1 MLAVV
6 TFFHFA
12 ISALAGAMAIP
23 VRAWALRRRGDAAAA
38 SSPPQGLS
46 SQPWLDLVRILAPL
60 GVCQLGGF
68 LCTNLSLKFAPVAF
82 SHTIKAS
89 ECIFTAFLALVILG
103 QRLRSAAYLALVPTA
118 VGVALSAAS
127 EMHFDLRGLVAALG
141 SNTFFAGRSVLSTR
155 VLGTTALNASTLY
168 WCARRA
174 GARSHAYGASPCC
187 CGGCPTPPPLA
198 QPHKS
203 TGARPDPDAHRRPRP
218 HPYPYPHRNPCA
230 CFPSF
235 GRLLCCLAS
244 IMLLPAVVAAGEPW
258 RLVQAGNAPLLAAL
272 CACGGLHFV
281 YNLLSFQILEIT
293 SPVTHVVLH
302 AVRRVLLIS
311 AASLVTGQTLTPHNW
326 AGVAIAFGGVLAYAT
341 ASR

>member
-1 MLAVV
+1 MKVALLFLSCTVFSFATDMLTKRILQTANAWDGLALVV

-38 SSPPQGLS
+38 SSPPQGLR

-118 VGVALSAAS
+118 LGVALSAAS

-155 VLGTTALNASTLY
+155 VLGTTDLNASTLY
-168 WCARRA
+168 W
-174 GARSHAYGASPCC
+174 
-187 CGGCPTPPPLA
+187 
-198 QPHKS
+198 
-203 TGARPDPDAHRRPRP
+203 
-218 HPYPYPHRNPCA
+218 
-230 CFPSF
+230 
-235 GRLLCCLAS
+235 LLCCLAS